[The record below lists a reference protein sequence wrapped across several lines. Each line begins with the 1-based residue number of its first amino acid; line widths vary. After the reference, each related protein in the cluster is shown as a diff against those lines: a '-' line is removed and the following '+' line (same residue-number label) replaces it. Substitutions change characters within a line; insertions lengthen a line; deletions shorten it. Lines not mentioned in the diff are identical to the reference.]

1 MQERGRNKSN
11 ARLVAILGLV
21 AVAMFGFGFAMV
33 PLYSVFCEVTGLN
46 GKTGRIATADAEAQS
61 IDKHRTV
68 TMEFVTS
75 LNQNMNLEFRPDRTT
90 LRIHPG
96 QLYTTRFYARNRT
109 GRYMVGQAI
118 PSVAPG
124 LAALHLKKTECFCFR
139 RQPFKAGEGRDMP
152 VTFVVDSEL
161 PRDIK
166 TITLSY
172 TFFDVTKTAA
182 LASSRP

>member
-1 MQERGRNKSN
+1 MHEGAGNKSN
-11 ARLVAILGLV
+11 ARLIVILGLV
-21 AVAMFGFGFAMV
+21 VVGMFGFGFALV

-46 GKTGRIATADAEAQS
+46 GKTGRITASNAELQP

-68 TMEFVTS
+68 TIEFVTS
-75 LNQNMNLEFRPDRTT
+75 LNQDMNLEFRPNRTR

-96 QLYTTRFYARNRT
+96 ELYTTSFYARNKT
-109 GRYMVGQAI
+109 GHYMVGQAI

-139 RQPFKAGEGRDMP
+139 QQPFKAGEGRNMP
-152 VTFVVDSEL
+152 VTFVVDSQL
-161 PRDIK
+161 PEGIK

-172 TFFDVTKTAA
+172 TFFDVTQTAS
-182 LASSRP
+182 LAPTRR